1 MSHGPAR
8 SDSVERALD
17 VYIGRPHAT
26 AVPSSATGGD
36 APSRPNLLVVILDCV
51 RAVSFPETGGRP
63 GSFPALESIREEC
76 TVFTQASTVAPWTLP
91 SHASL
96 FTGRYPWEHG
106 VLGEGRLR
114 YESSLPT
121 IAGALRDVGYG
132 TLGLSANGLLF
143 PLFAAPHSY
152 EQFRCA
158 EWWEKTFRWIEPESL
173 DPEAA
178 RRPRSGRN
186 ALGIVAGGARGRGQR
201 TSPLAWLRREEGATS
216 LPDAVHAARPEEVS
230 LGRTAET
237 LSWAALDASN
247 RVARVLRSPNDPR
260 PLPIAPWIEPTLA
273 AWLAQQP
280 ADRPVHCAVN
290 LLDAHEKYLSDAA
303 LVRGVRAWAKFVGI
317 PQNPRRW
324 LEGEWTPT
332 PEELALLR
340 GLYEASLERLSRR
353 VARLI
358 EVFRAAGRWENTML
372 IVTSDHGQAFGEHG
386 ELFHERSPYE
396 PLLHVPMWVR
406 WPRGHPHPAT
416 RSDRVG
422 LIDVAATFLTAAGV
436 PEAFR
441 TSGTALQTPPDT
453 PRETPV
459 MAMADGYPTIENYR
473 SSLDATLLERLRRS
487 YGVAYAGDVKA
498 IVGVQEGDGQ
508 VFRLDHRG
516 GELLIPDSTGGEV
529 ADRAMDSAREVVRE
543 LRRAAEGD
551 VDSSVEDRLRSWG
564 YL

>member
-1 MSHGPAR
+1 MLTTPKGQAG
-8 SDSVERALD
+8 A
-17 VYIGRPHAT
+17 A
-26 AVPSSATGGD
+26 
-36 APSRPNLLVVILDCV
+36 RPNLVVVVLDCV
-51 RAVSFPETGGRP
+51 RAASFPETGGRA
-63 GSFPALESIREEC
+63 GLFPALESIREEC

-96 FTGRYPWEHG
+96 FTGLYPWEHG
-106 VLGEGRLR
+106 VLGEGRLH
-114 YESSLPT
+114 YESSLPSM
-121 IAGALRDVGYG
+121 AGALRDAGYG
-132 TLGLSANGLLF
+132 TLGLSANGLLY

-158 EWWEKTFRWIEPESL
+158 EWWEKTFRWIQPESL
-173 DPEAA
+173 DRASA
-178 RRPRSGRN
+178 TRPRSGRN
-186 ALGIVAGGARGRGQR
+186 ALAIVARGTRGRGRR
-201 TSPLAWLRREEGATS
+201 TPSLEYLRREEAATS
-216 LPDAVHAARPEEVS
+216 LPDAVHAARPEEVA

-237 LSWAALDASN
+237 LSFAVLDASN
-247 RVARVLRSPNDPR
+247 RFARVLQSPDDPR

-303 LVRGVRAWAKFVGI
+303 LVRGVRAWIRFVGI

-324 LEGEWTPT
+324 LEGGWTPT
-332 PEELALLR
+332 PEELALLK

-353 VARLI
+353 VAGLI
-358 EVFRAAGRWENTML
+358 DVFRAAGRWDNTL
-372 IVTSDHGQAFGEHG
+372 LVVTSDHGQAFGEHG

-396 PLLHVPMWVR
+396 PLLHVPLWVR
-406 WPRGHPHPAT
+406 WPRGQPHPAT
-416 RSDRVG
+416 RTDHVG
-422 LIDVAATFLTAAGV
+422 LVDVASTFLAAAQI
-436 PEAFR
+436 PDAFR
-441 TSGTALQTPPDT
+441 TSGAPLQGPAGAG
-453 PRETPV
+453 RETAV

-473 SSLDATLLERLRRS
+473 STLNASLLERLRRS

-498 IVGVQEGDGQ
+498 IVGVQEGDGHAY
-508 VFRLDHRG
+508 RLDGHG
-516 GELLIPDSTGGEV
+516 GETLIPDHAGGEV
-529 ADRAMDSAREVVRE
+529 ADRAMDAAQEVVRE